1 MIGYRFTFLENEI
14 EVLRMLAKDYDDEV
28 RIELAECAYC
38 SMPKEIFGILSKDLE
53 SEVRKKVYQ
62 NENCPEEVLENLKN
76 EHFDFKIELAEDEY
90 TPDNILD
97 FLKTDKNIDV
107 LHNIAQHPNVFEKTL
122 DFLAKEDEDEW
133 DSIDDLMTL
142 KVFIVRN
149 PNVSDD
155 TLKELT
161 KDYFVYSIK
170 ESALNVGEEALEKL
184 EKRGFRIE
192 NILREL
198 VEFNIESMD
207 DCISQNESTPS
218 DVLDKLSTHFDS
230 YVRENVAKHHNT
242 SIDTLINLSQDK
254 DEDVSEVALNHLKKL
269 NFTEEDLLKI
279 K

>member
-1 MIGYRFTFLENEI
+1 MGEEKTILTAEELDELFSDEKKNLINMIGYRFTFLENEI

-97 FLKTDKNIDV
+97 FL
-107 LHNIAQHPNVFEKTL
+107 
-122 DFLAKEDEDEW
+122 AKEDEDEW

-161 KDYFVYSIK
+161 KDYFVYAIK
-170 ESALNVGEEALEKL
+170 GSALNVGEEALEKL

-198 VEFNIESMD
+198 VELNIDSMD

-230 YVRENVAKHHNT
+230 YVRENVAKHHNI

-254 DEDVSEVALNHLKKL
+254 DKDVSEVALNHLKKL
-269 NFTEEDLLKI
+269 NFTEDDLLKI